1 MNLTIQQIGF
11 LLKHKFLAIG
21 SVSVGKAIYQS
32 KNNIMTTEQILQSL
46 TPSQKIEMDKDIK
59 EIEDKINGHDNFR

>member
-1 MNLTIQQIGF
+1 
-11 LLKHKFLAIG
+11 
-21 SVSVGKAIYQS
+21 
-32 KNNIMTTEQILQSL
+32 MTTEQILQSL